1 VSAALLLGPCA
12 LLGLSA
18 TAWAAGRELA
28 GRWLAL
34 GGAAMAGLVAVAGPA
49 GVLEA
54 PALLLGASAGL
65 DPAGRA
71 ALVVAGAVALAGAR
85 WRPPGRRPGDAEGD
99 LASAGWLALLA
110 AGLAATAVAF
120 DVATL
125 SVGYTA
131 VLLAAAVLLLL
142 RPGGAA
148 EAGRGRAAAF
158 LLVAV
163 PGEVLLV
170 DALAELGHAARD
182 TRLPALAAAAAAHL
196 GHGEEALLVGAFGL
210 PLCALGL
217 KAPAAVSGALAAQAA
232 VGLARLL
239 PAAAGPAEVATVAAL
254 VGALGL
260 VAAQVARRL
269 APALPRAP
277 LSASAG
283 HHGAGHAAHHGAH
296 GDGHAAA
303 PALAPWPAPGRAE
316 GWLRAAGASGAL
328 LLTLLLLLAFLVA
341 RESSP

>member
-34 GGAAMAGLVAVAGPA
+34 GGAAAAGLVAVAGPA
-49 GVLEA
+49 AMLEA

-71 ALVVAGAVALAGAR
+71 ALVVAGAIALAGAR
-85 WRPPGRRPGDAEGD
+85 RRPPGRPGAAEGD

-120 DVATL
+120 DVASL

-131 VLLAAAVLLLL
+131 VLLAAAVLHLP
-142 RPGGAA
+142 RPGGEAG
-148 EAGRGRAAAF
+148 AGRGRAAAF
-158 LLVAV
+158 LLLAV

-182 TRLPALAAAAAAHL
+182 THLPALAASAAAHL

-217 KAPAAVSGALAAQAA
+217 KAPAAVSAALAAQAA

-239 PAAAGPAEVATVAAL
+239 PAPAGPAEVATAAAL

-260 VAAQVARRL
+260 VASLVARRL

-277 LSASAG
+277 LAAPAG
-283 HHGAGHAAHHGAH
+283 HHGADHGAPG
-296 GDGHAAA
+296 GDHAAA
-303 PALAPWPAPGRAE
+303 PAQLPWPALGRAE
-316 GWLRAAGASGAL
+316 GWLRAAGASGVL
-328 LLTLLLLLAFLVA
+328 LLSLLLLLAFLVA